1 VPILLVSRY
10 RVMINRDSWASADLG
25 DSSKHSSE
33 ILEGR
38 SEKGFH
44 VNSI

>member
-1 VPILLVSRY
+1 MKWTGAS
-10 RVMINRDSWASADLG
+10 ASADLG